1 MNIAGIIE
9 PYEGGVFVNYVERKQ
24 EVASD
29 DGFLQRV
36 FETVYIGLKKCPKCG
51 GHAHTKQVNID
62 DLPVEIR
69 ADYID
74 AGDDFYMVK
83 CEKCGKHTKPFR
95 TLEEAVNTWND
106 KR

>member
-1 MNIAGIIE
+1 M
-9 PYEGGVFVNYVERKQ
+9 NYVERK
-24 EVASD
+24 EVVAND
-29 DGFLQRV
+29 EGFLQRV

-51 GHAHTKQVNID
+51 GSAHTKQLNID

-83 CEKCGKHTKPFR
+83 CDNCGKHTKPFR
-95 TLEEAVNTWND
+95 TLEEAVNTWNNA
-106 KR
+106 K